1 MLIIK
6 IIVLLW
12 VITGTL
18 LGVGFC
24 YSDKSDGYFDGLDN
38 FTLIV
43 TVLSMILIGPANKK
57 SIAANLFQPSGNTH
71 SSYEPN
77 HQSRYFGAY

>member
-43 TVLSMILIGPANKK
+43 TVLSMILIGLP
-57 SIAANLFQPSGNTH
+57 LFIYSVIKHHKRRG
-71 SSYEPN
+71 
-77 HQSRYFGAY
+77 

>member
-24 YSDKSDGYFDGLDN
+24 YSDKSDGYFDGLG
-38 FTLIV
+38 FL
-43 TVLSMILIGPANKK
+43 LWSK
-57 SIAANLFQPSGNTH
+57 S
-71 SSYEPN
+71 
-77 HQSRYFGAY
+77 R

>member
-24 YSDKSDGYFDGLDN
+24 YSDKSDGYFDGLEDRMSTRLN
-38 FTLIV
+38 
-43 TVLSMILIGPANKK
+43 
-57 SIAANLFQPSGNTH
+57 
-71 SSYEPN
+71 SS
-77 HQSRYFGAY
+77 H

>member
-43 TVLSMILIGPANKK
+43 TVLSMILIGPP
-57 SIAANLFQPSGNTH
+57 LFIYSVI
-71 SSYEPN
+71 N
-77 HQSRYFGAY
+77 HPKRRG

>member
-1 MLIIK
+1 MNT
-6 IIVLLW
+6 IVYIALLW

-43 TVLSMILIGPANKK
+43 TVLSMILIGPP
-57 SIAANLFQPSGNTH
+57 LFIYSVI
-71 SSYEPN
+71 N
-77 HQSRYFGAY
+77 HHKRRG

>member
-43 TVLSMILIGPANKK
+43 TVLSMILIGHP
-57 SIAANLFQPSGNTH
+57 LFIVT
-71 SSYEPN
+71 
-77 HQSRYFGAY
+77 

>member
-43 TVLSMILIGPANKK
+43 TVLSMILIGPPLCIYSVIKHPK
-57 SIAANLFQPSGNTH
+57 RRG
-71 SSYEPN
+71 
-77 HQSRYFGAY
+77 

>member
-43 TVLSMILIGPANKK
+43 TVLSMILIEPP
-57 SIAANLFQPSGNTH
+57 LFIYSVIKHHKRRG
-71 SSYEPN
+71 
-77 HQSRYFGAY
+77 

>member
-1 MLIIK
+1 MNT
-6 IIVLLW
+6 IVYIALLW
-12 VITGTL
+12 VITGTP

-43 TVLSMILIGPANKK
+43 TVLSMILIGPP
-57 SIAANLFQPSGNTH
+57 LFIYSVIRHHKRRG
-71 SSYEPN
+71 
-77 HQSRYFGAY
+77 

>member
-18 LGVGFC
+18 LGVVFC
-24 YSDKSDGYFDGLDN
+24 YSDKSDGCFDGLDN

-43 TVLSMILIGPANKK
+43 TVLSMTLIGPP
-57 SIAANLFQPSGNTH
+57 LFIYSVIKHHKRRG
-71 SSYEPN
+71 
-77 HQSRYFGAY
+77 

>member
-43 TVLSMILIGPANKK
+43 TVLSMILIGHP
-57 SIAANLFQPSGNTH
+57 LFIYSLIKPHKRRG
-71 SSYEPN
+71 
-77 HQSRYFGAY
+77 

>member
-43 TVLSMILIGPANKK
+43 TVLSMILIVPP
-57 SIAANLFQPSGNTH
+57 LFI
-71 SSYEPN
+71 
-77 HQSRYFGAY
+77 

>member
-43 TVLSMILIGPANKK
+43 TVLSMTLIGPP
-57 SIAANLFQPSGNTH
+57 LFIYSVIKHHKRRG
-71 SSYEPN
+71 
-77 HQSRYFGAY
+77 

>member
-1 MLIIK
+1 MNT
-6 IIVLLW
+6 IVYIALLW

-24 YSDKSDGYFDGLDN
+24 YSDKSDGCFDGLDN

-43 TVLSMILIGPANKK
+43 TVLSMILIGPP
-57 SIAANLFQPSGNTH
+57 LFIYSVIRHHKRRG
-71 SSYEPN
+71 
-77 HQSRYFGAY
+77 

>member
-43 TVLSMILIGPANKK
+43 TVLSMILIRPP
-57 SIAANLFQPSGNTH
+57 LFIYSVIKHHKRRG
-71 SSYEPN
+71 
-77 HQSRYFGAY
+77 

>member
-24 YSDKSDGYFDGLDN
+24 YSDKSDGCFDGLDN

-43 TVLSMILIGPANKK
+43 TVLSMTLIGPP
-57 SIAANLFQPSGNTH
+57 LFIYSVIKHHKRRG
-71 SSYEPN
+71 
-77 HQSRYFGAY
+77 

>member
-43 TVLSMILIGPANKK
+43 TVLSMIFIYSVIKHHKRRG
-57 SIAANLFQPSGNTH
+57 
-71 SSYEPN
+71 
-77 HQSRYFGAY
+77 

>member
-43 TVLSMILIGPANKK
+43 TVLSMILIGPP
-57 SIAANLFQPSGNTH
+57 LFIYSVTKHHKRRG
-71 SSYEPN
+71 
-77 HQSRYFGAY
+77 

>member
-43 TVLSMILIGPANKK
+43 TVLSMILIGPGFLR
-57 SIAANLFQPSGNTH
+57 I
-71 SSYEPN
+71 SSQY
-77 HQSRYFGAY
+77 H

>member
-24 YSDKSDGYFDGLDN
+24 YSDKSDGCFDGLDN

-43 TVLSMILIGPANKK
+43 TVLSMILIGPPLFIYSVIKHNKRR
-57 SIAANLFQPSGNTH
+57 G
-71 SSYEPN
+71 
-77 HQSRYFGAY
+77 

>member
-43 TVLSMILIGPANKK
+43 TVLSMILIGPP
-57 SIAANLFQPSGNTH
+57 LFIYSVIKHRKRRG
-71 SSYEPN
+71 
-77 HQSRYFGAY
+77 

>member
-43 TVLSMILIGPANKK
+43 KVSCLYVIMQVYLLQVDWLISFQAILFYHKP
-57 SIAANLFQPSGNTH
+57 
-71 SSYEPN
+71 
-77 HQSRYFGAY
+77 

>member
-1 MLIIK
+1 MNT
-6 IIVLLW
+6 IVYIALLW
-12 VITGTL
+12 VITRTL

-43 TVLSMILIGPANKK
+43 TVLSMILIGPP
-57 SIAANLFQPSGNTH
+57 LFIYSVIRHHKRRG
-71 SSYEPN
+71 
-77 HQSRYFGAY
+77 

>member
-6 IIVLLW
+6 IIILLW

-38 FTLIV
+38 FTLII
-43 TVLSMILIGPANKK
+43 TVLSMILIGPP
-57 SIAANLFQPSGNTH
+57 LFIYGVIKH
-71 SSYEPN
+71 
-77 HQSRYFGAY
+77 HKRRG

>member
-38 FTLIV
+38 FTLRSEVEFYIV
-43 TVLSMILIGPANKK
+43 EIPEDTRIDEKLGGYI
-57 SIAANLFQPSGNTH
+57 
-71 SSYEPN
+71 E
-77 HQSRYFGAY
+77 

>member
-43 TVLSMILIGPANKK
+43 TQNQRRKRKGEA
-57 SIAANLFQPSGNTH
+57 
-71 SSYEPN
+71 
-77 HQSRYFGAY
+77 R

>member
-43 TVLSMILIGPANKK
+43 TVLSMILIGSP
-57 SIAANLFQPSGNTH
+57 LFIYSVIKHHKRRG
-71 SSYEPN
+71 
-77 HQSRYFGAY
+77 